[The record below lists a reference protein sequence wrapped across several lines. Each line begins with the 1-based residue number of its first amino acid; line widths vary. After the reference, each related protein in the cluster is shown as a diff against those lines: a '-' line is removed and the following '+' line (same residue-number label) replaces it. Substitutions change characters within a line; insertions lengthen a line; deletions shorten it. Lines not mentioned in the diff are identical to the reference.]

1 LPFWLTT
8 MTPPGIVSF
17 GNSSTYAWPDPCELP
32 RPMANEE
39 NGQAILSDSISD
51 TTVDVAGT
59 AAQSWMG
66 VVLSTPLSRVQA
78 VVGVL
83 AGCLTIVGTLV
94 SYTGLSKPPVPVQ
107 GELVALV
114 QLANNRR
121 PLPSAT
127 VEILTAQ
134 DAIVTTLNPQ
144 ADGRIT
150 RKLKEGRYRV
160 RVTHPNLMTETRSV
174 EVFAGQQSQVRLA
187 LVPRPVARPAR
198 AVANVTVVEQPGGV
212 RKFFKELGF

>member
-1 LPFWLTT
+1 
-8 MTPPGIVSF
+8 
-17 GNSSTYAWPDPCELP
+17 
-32 RPMANEE
+32 MANEE
-39 NGQAILSDSISD
+39 TGQPIVSDSLAG
-51 TTVDVAGT
+51 TAVNVAST

-94 SYTGLSKPPVPVQ
+94 SYTGLSKPPAPVQ

-114 QLANNRR
+114 QLANNHR

-134 DAIVTTLNPQ
+134 DAIVTTLNPE

-150 RKLKEGRYRV
+150 RKLKEGRYRL
-160 RVTHPNLMTETRSV
+160 RVTHPNLVTETRSV

-198 AVANVTVVEQPGGV
+198 SVANVTVVEQPSGV
-212 RKFFKELGF
+212 RKFFKDLGL